1 MEEEAIRDPRLR
13 SNASASFPE
22 QKDLLNR
29 LDRGY
34 EEAEEVVMLG
44 DKDVIAT
51 VAVKDLGVA
60 RKFYEGKLG
69 LKVTNEE
76 GSEAITFQ
84 SGRSELI
91 VYRSQYAGTN
101 KATALNWRVGAGIDK
116 EVAALREKGVAF
128 EHYDMPGMTREGDLH
143 VMGNMK
149 SAWFKDP
156 DGNIIAL
163 MSF

>member
-1 MEEEAIRDPRLR
+1 M
-13 SNASASFPE
+13 
-22 QKDLLNR
+22 LN
-29 LDRGY
+29 
-34 EEAEEVVMLG
+34 
-44 DKDVIAT
+44 DKDPIAT
-51 VAVKDLGVA
+51 VAVKDLEAA

-69 LKVTNEE
+69 LKVKSAE
-76 GSEAITFQ
+76 GAEAITFQ

-101 KATALNWRVGAGIDK
+101 KATAINWRVGDAIDK
-116 EVAALREKGVAF
+116 EVAALREKGVTF
-128 EHYDMPGMTREGDLH
+128 ERYDMPGVKLQGDVH
-143 VMGNMK
+143 VFGDNDKMK